1 MTTRRDITRRIRRQ
15 AKTLGEPLHIEEGR
29 NHTKVWIGDRY
40 TTVPRH
46 REIPDRFATEIL
58 RQIGA

>member
-1 MTTRRDITRRIRRQ
+1 MTTRRDIMRRIRRQ
-15 AKTLGEPLHIEEGR
+15 AKARGEDLRIEEGR
-29 NHTKVWIGDRY
+29 NHTKVWIGECY

>member
-1 MTTRRDITRRIRRQ
+1 MR
-15 AKTLGEPLHIEEGR
+15 IEEGR
-29 NHTKVWIGDRY
+29 NHTKVWIGERY

>member
-1 MTTRRDITRRIRRQ
+1 MTTRRDIMRRIRRQ
-15 AKTLGEPLHIEEGR
+15 AKARGEDLRIEEGR
-29 NHTKVWIGDRY
+29 NHTKVWIGERY
-40 TTVPRH
+40 TTVLRH

>member
-1 MTTRRDITRRIRRQ
+1 MTTPRDIMRRIRRQ
-15 AKTLGEPLHIEEGR
+15 AKARGEDLHIEEGR
-29 NHTKVWIGDRY
+29 NHTKVWIGERY